1 MTAPVQVLVVG
12 LESPTYDGTVLEE
25 LGRLRDAGVVRLV
38 DLVVVRREADG
49 SLETVDLP
57 AGAPA
62 GLGRIAAAFL
72 SAESDDASDEP
83 APAAEAADG
92 GSWWSVADAVPVGG
106 IAAVALLEHLWAA
119 PLAGVIAAV
128 GGTPLDETWLTPS
141 DRARLR
147 DLQEP

>member
-1 MTAPVQVLVVG
+1 MSAPVQVLVVG

-38 DLVVVRREADG
+38 DLVVVRREPDG

-72 SAESDDASDEP
+72 SDEDDAG
-83 APAAEAADG
+83 AAADG
-92 GSWWSVADAVPVGG
+92 GDWWSVADAVPVGG

-128 GGTPLDETWLTPS
+128 GGTPLDETWLTVP
-141 DRARLR
+141 DRVRLA
-147 DLQEP
+147 DLQER